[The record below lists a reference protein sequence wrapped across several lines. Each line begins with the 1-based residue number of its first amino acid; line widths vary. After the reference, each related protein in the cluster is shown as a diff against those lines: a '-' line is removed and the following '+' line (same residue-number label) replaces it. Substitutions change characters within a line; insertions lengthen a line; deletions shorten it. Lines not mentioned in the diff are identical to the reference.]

1 MLRQLRRIFKTN
13 ERRVVRTFSGM
24 DPPKT
29 NYHLYVPFHGGH
41 QRRWTPVGK
50 FAVCSYFGYVYVAV
64 IEKPNL

>member
-1 MLRQLRRIFKTN
+1 
-13 ERRVVRTFSGM
+13 M